1 MTQQHELMAVSG
13 LVLIQ
18 PADTGQRL
26 TAAQQRFNALSQ
38 QVASLQQEL
47 ATWQHSMQQLQQKVL
62 GELLPLYRQLAL
74 LQWQLATRLDEA
86 LASYKL
92 GKREQARLQLM
103 IAAVCDNVL
112 AYTDDPQLEAKA
124 RQLQQLYSQRADI
137 AGADALAVAPEIP
150 EQAVPD
156 EAAMRQYL
164 LLQCGIDCD
173 GMLADDV
180 QALYMQM
187 QQLEQQQQD
196 AAQFQQQRQQ
206 ARQQKR
212 KAQEQAQAAQ
222 QSGALASKSLKLVYQ
237 RLASLLHPDREPD
250 EQQKVLK
257 TGLMQQATDAYQSRD
272 LMGLLALQQQIQ
284 QLATAT
290 AEHGAAQ
297 SPTLN
302 GSLLNSSL
310 LNSLLDAQLEAYILN
325 LDRQSTRLAED
336 ILACKQQAADMVNYP
351 HYYRAKPRDILDRVK
366 QAIAYQQQLIQSI
379 QLDLQQLTDADS
391 IKQLIQQYRI

>member
-1 MTQQHELMAVSG
+1 MTRQHELMAVSG

-18 PADTGQRL
+18 PADTSQRL

-38 QVASLQQEL
+38 QVARQQQEL
-47 ATWQHSMQQLQQKVL
+47 ATWQHSMHQLQQKVL

-86 LASYKL
+86 LTSYKL

-112 AYTDDPQLEAKA
+112 AYTDDPQLEVKA

-156 EAAMRQYL
+156 EADMRQYL

-173 GMLADDV
+173 GMLFDDM
-180 QALYMQM
+180 QALYVQM
-187 QQLEQQQQD
+187 QQLEQQQHQ
-196 AAQFQQQRQQ
+196 ATQFQQQRQQ
-206 ARQQKR
+206 ARQQQR
-212 KAQEQAQAAQ
+212 KSQAQEQAAQ

-250 EQQKVLK
+250 TQQKMLK
-257 TGLMQQATDAYQSRD
+257 TGLMQQATDAYQAKDLIALLGLQQKAQQLTATRD
-272 LMGLLALQQQIQ
+272 DNRLNAQSLSGLL
-284 QLATAT
+284 
-290 AEHGAAQ
+290 
-297 SPTLN
+297 
-302 GSLLNSSL
+302 
-310 LNSLLDAQLEAYILN
+310 DKQLEAYILN
-325 LDRQSTRLAED
+325 LDRQSSQLAED
-336 ILACKQQAADMVNYP
+336 ILACKQQAAEMVNYP
-351 HYYRAKPRDILDRVK
+351 HYYRAKPKDILDRLK
-366 QAIAYQQQLIQSI
+366 QAITYQQHLIQSI

-391 IKQLIQQYRI
+391 IKRLIQQYRM